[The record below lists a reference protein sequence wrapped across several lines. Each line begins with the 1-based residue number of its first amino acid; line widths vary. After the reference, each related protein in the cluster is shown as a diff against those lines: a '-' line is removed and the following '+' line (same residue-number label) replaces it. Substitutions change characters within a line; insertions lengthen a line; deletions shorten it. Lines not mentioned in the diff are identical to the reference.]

1 MIGADLRNPQIHQ
14 IINVN
19 KDDYKGISDLI
30 YNNEIKSYRDL
41 IIKKDGL
48 DIILSGTISKSTQ
61 LLKSEE
67 FSNFIDYIKKDYDY
81 VIIDSAPCL
90 LVSDTLEISKFADLT
105 YMFFEQITQT
115 ESVDFINE
123 NMKKNCKY

>member
-48 DIILSGTISKSTQ
+48 DIILSETIPPNPTQ

-115 ESVDFINE
+115 EV
-123 NMKKNCKY
+123 